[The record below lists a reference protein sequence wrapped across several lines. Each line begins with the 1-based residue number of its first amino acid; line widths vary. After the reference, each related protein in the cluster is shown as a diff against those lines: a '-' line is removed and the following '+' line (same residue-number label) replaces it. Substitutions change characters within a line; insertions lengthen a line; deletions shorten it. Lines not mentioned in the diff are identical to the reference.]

1 MGSNSQLSETTKSV
15 ELYLFILT
23 GDLANII
30 HFILDYLKSTPKTGE
45 ILQYNGNRE
54 KNVQIKDTLQD
65 NMYNL

>member
-1 MGSNSQLSETTKSV
+1 V